1 MFPPLASKALVV
13 AVLASLLF
21 ARTTPATADLYE
33 WTDADGRTHYS
44 NSPRPGA
51 KPVGLA
57 PIALEE
63 EGSPADTAG
72 DQARRERRRR
82 QRAERL
88 IDSDE
93 HAPARGMIEAPAAPG
108 PPIKP
113 ADVTER
119 PLETEPAQPGLRGE
133 RPVAPM
139 AVD

>member
-1 MFPPLASKALVV
+1 MLPPLASKPLVIG
-13 AVLASLLF
+13 VLASLLATF
-21 ARTTPATADLYE
+21 TTPATADLYE

-57 PIALEE
+57 PVALEE

-108 PPIKP
+108 SPILP
-113 ADVTER
+113 AVVTER
-119 PLETEPAQPGLRGE
+119 PSEPEPKQPDLHGE